1 MRPFLKSLV
10 PKIIEDNWISWGIE
24 YAQKRIKSNHT
35 HEFRWATVD
44 KKPVNQHILA
54 NLLNDTDEHCSYCDF
69 APLRGNFEKSIDHF
83 KPKSDERF
91 YLEVCKWENLYI
103 ACVFCQGVKKERY
116 NDLLLR
122 PNEVDYDFYR
132 YFTYD
137 TETHEIEVNPHC
149 QGEDKLRAITTI
161 MIFEMN
167 HPDQT
172 DSRRISYF
180 HYNNALENIFEPDIQ
195 QYSHRFIF
203 E

>member
-1 MRPFLKSLV
+1 MLFRSSSQPYDETEFTTLIDELTQESRALENL
-10 PKIIEDNWISWGIE
+10 IGIE
-24 YAQKRIKSNHT
+24 IRQINKTLGI
-35 HEFRWATVD
+35 D
-44 KKPVNQHILA
+44 ILA
-54 NLLNDTDEHCSYCDF
+54 DLLKDTEKHCSYCDF

-91 YLEVCKWENLYI
+91 YLDVCKWENLYI

-122 PNEVDYDFYR
+122 PDEIGYRFYR
-132 YFTYD
+132 YFSYD
-137 TETHEIEVNPHC
+137 VETHEIEVNAHC

-172 DSRRISYF
+172 DSRRVSYL
-180 HYNNALENIFEPDIQ
+180 HYTNALDGITEPDIQ
-195 QYSHRFIF
+195 LYSHRFIF